1 MIDATLSCKV
11 CGADNQVNNL
21 SGATCYNCDN
31 PLQPSGSRRI
41 AGPAVEASAPRRR
54 AGSVADRSF
63 LTNLFV
69 SLCALPYLVLLVGYV
84 LYADVTGDRGWT
96 FMVYLFV
103 VAGLIA
109 FNAVFGIVLLFL
121 RYRYSIEKAK
131 VAVAYG
137 FGVLLPCLY
146 LLHKYSHLK

>member
-1 MIDATLSCKV
+1 MVTVVKSPA
-11 CGADNQVNNL
+11 
-21 SGATCYNCDN
+21 SGE
-31 PLQPSGSRRI
+31 PSGGI
-41 AGPAVEASAPRRR
+41 P
-54 AGSVADRSF
+54 DRSF

-84 LYADVTGDRGWT
+84 LYAEVTGDRGWT

-146 LLHKYSHLK
+146 LLHKYTHLKQ